1 MTYYPFDPDW
11 DIERAADE
19 AAYSDMREE
28 FGHLTLWSLLKY
40 MSDDDEDENPT
51 NWLVEKAYK
60 TSRNLIL
67 F

>member
-40 MSDDDEDENPT
+40 MSDDDIMPCKFQASANT
-51 NWLVEKAYK
+51 M
-60 TSRNLIL
+60 
-67 F
+67 